1 MKNLTMDLS
10 HITSQS
16 LRRILTLTER
26 KDELVK
32 LVAEL
37 ETEISKVLSGVA
49 APIVKAAKAPK
60 AAPVRK
66 SRQPRSSGKGK
77 SGGLKGKILSVLESA
92 GAEGLKI
99 KEIAAKV
106 GAPAANVSV
115 WFSTTGKKLTQK
127 LEPGRYAVKGTKPT
141 VVVKEKSVKVVAAK
155 PVKKAGRKTPPL
167 REKIVALLET
177 AGPKGM
183 RVKDIATKLALP
195 AANVS
200 VWISTTGKKLLNKVE
215 PGVYSVKSTNSAAPE
230 VPAAKP
236 AVPAAAPK
244 KSPVKKAPRAK
255 KAAKAPV
262 KKKEAA
268 PAKKAFKLPKIAE
281 SK

>member
-1 MKNLTMDLS
+1 MDLS

-49 APIVKAAKAPK
+49 APIVKVAKAPK

-66 SRQPRSSGKGK
+66 SRKSRSSGKAK

-127 LEPGRYAVKGTKPT
+127 LEPGRYAVKGTKPA
-141 VVVKEKSVKVVAAK
+141 VVVKEKPAKVVAAK
-155 PVKKAGRKTPPL
+155 PVKKGGKKMPPL
-167 REKIVALLET
+167 KERIVSLLET

-183 RVKDIATKLALP
+183 RVRDIAAKLSLP
-195 AANVS
+195 AASIS

-215 PGVYSVKSTNSAAPE
+215 SGVYSVKGTNSVAPE
-230 VPAAKP
+230 APAVTPAAKP

-244 KSPVKKAPRAK
+244 KAPVKKAPKAT

-262 KKKEAA
+262 KKKAAA
-268 PAKKAFKLPKIAE
+268 PAKRAFKLPKIAE

>member
-1 MKNLTMDLS
+1 MDLS
-10 HITSQS
+10 HITSKS

-26 KDELVK
+26 KDELIK

-49 APIVKAAKAPK
+49 APIVKVAKAAKSAP
-60 AAPVRK
+60 ARK
-66 SRQPRSSGKGK
+66 SRKPRSSGKAK
-77 SGGLKGKILSVLESA
+77 SGGLKEKILSVLENA

-127 LEPGRYAVKGTKPT
+127 LEPGRYAVKGTKPA
-141 VVVKEKSVKVVAAK
+141 VVVKEKPAKVVAAK
-155 PVKKAGRKTPPL
+155 PVKKAGKKMPPL
-167 REKIVALLET
+167 KERIVSLLET

-183 RVKDIATKLALP
+183 RVRDIAARLSLP
-195 AANVS
+195 AASIS

-215 PGVYSVKSTNSAAPE
+215 PGVYSVKGTNSVAPE
-230 VPAAKP
+230 APAAKP

-244 KSPVKKAPRAK
+244 KAPVKKAPKAR

-262 KKKEAA
+262 KKKAAA
-268 PAKKAFKLPKIAE
+268 PAKKAFKLPKIVE